1 MNASVC
7 GDDSVS
13 VEVGVASGNCAG
25 VIGRNIPVF
34 LFVVVRS
41 VKPEVVSVLVLFV
54 NGLVNKIPDEAACKV
69 VVFFKGVH
77 VFLKIAEAVF
87 HCVRVFAKNNGLCV
101 KLLCNGLVVG
111 GKGVCNVVKGA
122 DCDRLALSEL
132 FKVLFVRIHAADNV
146 ALGEVKVALIVELPC
161 SVKAH
166 GGLLHAQEVAAVAG
180 LVAETPHENAGVVPV
195 SEHHSFHAVNN
206 GLCPHRV
213 VAGNA
218 LAAHA
223 VGFKVTFVHYPE
235 AVFIAKIIKLR
246 IVRIVACSYGVDVC
260 PFHYIKILNVSFARY
275 CPAVVGV
282 VIVAVDA
289 PDKQRLTVD
298 ENFFADNF
306 NLLEADSDGL
316 ESYFPTAGDFEKQ
329 GIKLRLFA

>member
-1 MNASVC
+1 MDASVR
-7 GDDSVS
+7 GDDAVC
-13 VEVGVASGNCAG
+13 VEVGVAAGNCAG

-41 VKPEVVSVLVLFV
+41 VKPEVVSVFVLFV

-77 VFLKIAEAVF
+77 VFLEIAEAVF

-101 KLLCNGLVVG
+101 KLLCNGLVVC
-111 GKGVCNVVKGA
+111 GKGVCNVIKGA

-146 ALGEVKVALIVELPC
+146 ALGKVEVALIVELSC
-161 SVKAH
+161 FVKAQSS
-166 GGLLHAQEVAAVAG
+166 LFHAQEVASVTRFITEA
-180 LVAETPHENAGVVPV
+180 PHENAGMV
-195 SEHHSFHAVNN
+195 SVSQNHSLHSVNN
-206 GLCPHRV
+206 SLCPHRV

-218 LAAHA
+218 LPADT
-223 VGFKVTFVHYPE
+223 VGFKVTFVHDPE
-235 AVFIAKIIKLR
+235 AVLIAKVIKLR
-246 IVRIVACSYGVDVC
+246 IVRIVARSDGVDVC
-260 PFHYIKILNVSFARY
+260 PFHYIKVLNVSFARN

-316 ESYFPTAGDFEKQ
+316 ESYFLAAGNFEKQ
-329 GIKLRLFA
+329 SIKLRFFA